1 MFLLRKA
8 NVLFWILLLA
18 GALGFLGYRV
28 VAPSG
33 AQQRIPPPSAGI
45 TVTVYEVQPRLWEI
59 WRSFFGTVRSAQV
72 QKVTS
77 QTREVIE
84 EINVEIGDSVKKG
97 DVLISLAGQSQVA
110 LLSARQA
117 AFDDAKARFDRLQSL
132 FQAGGTS
139 KQELDKA
146 NVAVQ
151 EEAAKLRDARTT
163 VSRIQIRS
171 ALNGIVVRR
180 NAERGE
186 FADPGREL
194 LAIADF
200 DRREVEMLISPTIR
214 GRIRPGMDV
223 QVNAPWGGQTM
234 GKIFRMD
241 PEADPATGFF
251 RGIVRLPPECTLIP
265 GDYVRME
272 VRMAHKEGTLAVPY
286 ESILREDG
294 KPYVFVLDG
303 DKAVRREIVAGEG
316 SGGYV
321 EISSGLAPG
330 DKVVKIGAGSLYD
343 GAKVVVTNGA
353 LRTGGGQGGG
363 RPKTPEAGT
372 ASPDRTGEK

>member
-1 MFLLRKA
+1 MFLLKKA
-8 NVLFWILLLA
+8 NVLFWVLALA

-45 TVTVYEVQPRLWEI
+45 TVTVYEMQPQTWEI

-72 QKVTS
+72 QKVTA

-84 EINVEIGDSVKKG
+84 EINVEIGDTVKKG

-110 LLSARQA
+110 SLSARQA
-117 AFDDAKARFDRLQSL
+117 AYDDAKSRYERLQSL

-151 EEAAKLRDARTT
+151 EESAKLRDARTT
-163 VSRIQIRS
+163 VSRTQIRS
-171 ALNGIVVRR
+171 ALNGVVVRR
-180 NAERGE
+180 SVERGE
-186 FADPGREL
+186 FAEPGREL

-214 GRIRPGMDV
+214 GRIRSGMDV
-223 QVNAPWGGQTM
+223 LVKAPWGGQTM

-251 RGIVRLPPECTLIP
+251 RGIVRLPSECTLIP

-272 VRMAHKEGTLAVPY
+272 VRMVHKENTLAVPY

-294 KPYVFVLDG
+294 NPHVFVVSG
-303 DKAVRREIVAGEG
+303 DKAARRDIVVGEG
-316 SGGYV
+316 SGGFV
-321 EISSGLAPG
+321 EVSSGLAPG
-330 DKVVKIGAGSLYD
+330 DKVVKIGAGSLYE
-343 GAKVVVTNGA
+343 GAKIVVTNGA
-353 LRTGGGQGGG
+353 LRSGGGSGGGQ
-363 RPKTPEAGT
+363 PKPAEPRT
-372 ASPDRTGEK
+372 ASPDVAGEK

>member
-1 MFLLRKA
+1 MFLLKKA
-8 NVLFWILLLA
+8 NVLFWVLALA

-45 TVTVYEVQPRLWEI
+45 TVTVYEMQPQTWEI

-72 QKVTS
+72 QKVTA

-84 EINVEIGDSVKKG
+84 EINVEIGDTVKKG

-110 LLSARQA
+110 SLSARQA
-117 AFDDAKARFDRLQSL
+117 AYDDAKSRYERLQSL

-151 EEAAKLRDARTT
+151 EESAKLRDARTT
-163 VSRIQIRS
+163 VSRTQIRS
-171 ALNGIVVRR
+171 ALNGVVVRR
-180 NAERGE
+180 SVERGE
-186 FADPGREL
+186 FAEPGREL

-214 GRIRPGMDV
+214 GRIRSGMDV
-223 QVNAPWGGQTM
+223 LVKAPWGGQTM

-251 RGIVRLPPECTLIP
+251 RGIVRLPSECTLIP

-272 VRMAHKEGTLAVPY
+272 VRMVHKENTLAVPY

-294 KPYVFVLDG
+294 KPHVFVVSG
-303 DKAVRREIVAGEG
+303 DKGARRDIVVGEG
-316 SGGYV
+316 SGGFV
-321 EISSGLAPG
+321 EISSGLVPG

-343 GAKVVVTNGA
+343 GAKILITNGA
-353 LRTGGGQGGG
+353 LRTGGGSGGG
-363 RPKTPEAGT
+363 QPKPAEPRT
-372 ASPDRTGEK
+372 ASPDVAGEK

>member
-1 MFLLRKA
+1 MFLLKKA
-8 NVLFWILLLA
+8 NVLFWVLALA

-45 TVTVYEVQPRLWEI
+45 TVTVYEMQPQTWEI

-72 QKVTS
+72 QKVTA

-84 EINVEIGDSVKKG
+84 EINVEIGDTVKKG

-110 LLSARQA
+110 SLSARQA
-117 AFDDAKARFDRLQSL
+117 AYDDAKSRYERLQSL

-146 NVAVQ
+146 NVTVQ
-151 EEAAKLRDARTT
+151 EELAKLRDARTT
-163 VSRIQIRS
+163 VSRTQIRS
-171 ALNGIVVRR
+171 ALNGVVVRR
-180 NAERGE
+180 SVERGE
-186 FADPGREL
+186 FAEPGREL

-214 GRIRPGMDV
+214 GRIRSGMDV
-223 QVNAPWGGQTM
+223 LVKAPWGGQTM

-251 RGIVRLPPECTLIP
+251 RGIVRLPSECTLIP

-272 VRMAHKEGTLAVPY
+272 VRMVHKENTLAVPY

-294 KPYVFVLDG
+294 KPHVFVVFG
-303 DKAVRREIVAGEG
+303 DKAARRDIVVGEG
-316 SGGYV
+316 SGGFV
-321 EISSGLAPG
+321 EVSSGLVSG

-343 GAKVVVTNGA
+343 GAKIVVTNGA
-353 LRTGGGQGGG
+353 LRTGGGQ
-363 RPKTPEAGT
+363 PKPAEPRT
-372 ASPDRTGEK
+372 ASPDVTGEK

>member
-1 MFLLRKA
+1 MFLLKKA
-8 NVLFWILLLA
+8 NVLFWVLALA

-45 TVTVYEVQPRLWEI
+45 TVTVYEMQPQTWEI
-59 WRSFFGTVRSAQV
+59 WRSFFGTVRSSQV
-72 QKVTS
+72 QKVTA

-84 EINVEIGDSVKKG
+84 EINVEIGDTVKKG

-110 LLSARQA
+110 SLSARQA
-117 AFDDAKARFDRLQSL
+117 AYDDAKSRYERLQSL

-151 EEAAKLRDARTT
+151 EESAKLRDARTT
-163 VSRIQIRS
+163 VSRTQIRS
-171 ALNGIVVRR
+171 ALNGVVVRR
-180 NAERGE
+180 SVERGE
-186 FADPGREL
+186 FAEPGREL

-214 GRIRPGMDV
+214 GRIRSGMDV
-223 QVNAPWGGQTM
+223 LVKAPWGGQTM

-251 RGIVRLPPECTLIP
+251 RGIVRLPSECTLIP

-272 VRMAHKEGTLAVPY
+272 VRMVHKENTLAVPY

-294 KPYVFVLDG
+294 KPHVFVVSG
-303 DKAVRREIVAGEG
+303 DKAARRDIVVGEG
-316 SGGYV
+316 SGGFV
-321 EISSGLAPG
+321 EVSSGLAPG
-330 DKVVKIGAGSLYD
+330 DKVVKIGAGSLYE
-343 GAKVVVTNGA
+343 GAKIVVTNGA
-353 LRTGGGQGGG
+353 LRSGGGSGGGQ
-363 RPKTPEAGT
+363 PKPAEPRT
-372 ASPDRTGEK
+372 ASPDVAGEK

>member
-1 MFLLRKA
+1 MFLLKKA
-8 NVLFWILLLA
+8 NVLFWVLALA

-45 TVTVYEVQPRLWEI
+45 TVTVYEMQPQTWEI

-72 QKVTS
+72 QKVTA

-84 EINVEIGDSVKKG
+84 EINVEIGDTVKKG

-110 LLSARQA
+110 SLSARQA
-117 AFDDAKARFDRLQSL
+117 AYDDAKSRYERLQSL

-146 NVAVQ
+146 NVTVQ
-151 EEAAKLRDARTT
+151 EELAKLRDARTT
-163 VSRIQIRS
+163 VSRTQIRS
-171 ALNGIVVRR
+171 ALNGVVVRR
-180 NAERGE
+180 SVERGE
-186 FADPGREL
+186 FAEPGREL

-214 GRIRPGMDV
+214 GRIRSGMDV
-223 QVNAPWGGQTM
+223 LVKAPWGGQTM

-251 RGIVRLPPECTLIP
+251 RGIVRLPSECTLIP

-272 VRMAHKEGTLAVPY
+272 VRMVHKENTLAVPY

-294 KPYVFVLDG
+294 KPHVFVVSG
-303 DKAVRREIVAGEG
+303 DKAARRDIVVGEG
-316 SGGYV
+316 SGGFV
-321 EISSGLAPG
+321 EISSGLVPG

-343 GAKVVVTNGA
+343 GAKILITNGA
-353 LRTGGGQGGG
+353 LRTGGGSGGG
-363 RPKTPEAGT
+363 QPKPAEPRT
-372 ASPDRTGEK
+372 ASPDVAGEK